1 MSRAARAGARSKTAS
16 RPSVGSKCSSS
27 CVTKDH
33 ASWGECVRAKG
44 LQLSPAINDSYG
56 TRQKAWDRE
65 LDNYE
70 SAVRQG
76 LSPEGTKQH
85 HVDKAVK
92 EADA

>member
-1 MSRAARAGARSKTAS
+1 MSRVARSVGARSRRA
-16 RPSVGSKCSSS
+16 PALGSKCSSS
-27 CVTKDH
+27 CTTKDH

-44 LQLSPAINDSYG
+44 LQVSPAINDGYG

-85 HVDKAVK
+85 HVDKAIR
-92 EADA
+92 EAENG